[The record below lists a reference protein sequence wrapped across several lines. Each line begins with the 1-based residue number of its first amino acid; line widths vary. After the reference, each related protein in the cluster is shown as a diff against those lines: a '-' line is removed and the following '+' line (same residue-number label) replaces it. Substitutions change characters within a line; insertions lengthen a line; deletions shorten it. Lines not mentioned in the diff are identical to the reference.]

1 MGLCSLQFDDFGL
14 EDKDTLKVVGLLN
27 TVMIITSADP
37 LELAIIFIQVPG
49 PETLAFD
56 TETMR

>member
-14 EDKDTLKVVGLLN
+14 EDKDTLKVLVLLI
-27 TVMIITSADP
+27 TVMIITVADP
-37 LELAIIFIQVPG
+37 LELAIIFIKVSG

-56 TETMR
+56 TETVI